1 MGYRMKARDI
11 KPGATLLGEG
21 GHVQYTVESLRPG
34 LRPVA
39 GTDQSTVEAV
49 VRYVDGGTEVRM
61 WLEDTEIPGM
71 VNPEPGAK
79 RVRHLRPVYQDG
91 QPDPK
96 PEAGGLRPSE
106 YRRLIELVQARRRAA
121 SRVSPHESEQQG
133 ILSSRAMELAELDRI
148 EAKLEHRLAES
159 QE

>member
-61 WLEDTEIPGM
+61 WLEETEIPGM
-71 VNPEPGAK
+71 VNPPESPAK
-79 RVRHLRPVYQDG
+79 LRRVGNVTPI
-91 QPDPK
+91 PK